1 MRCLGCENVEITD
14 GPFEN
19 QGTCSRLVD
28 VRHQAQGR
36 GARFEASLAV
46 RKLSDGANLASRG
59 DTHQTAIKP
68 RAPWVRQAKRCR
80 KRSKPHRGEEFPRL
94 VAGLTQD
101 FQSAEEVAQD
111 ALVASRR
118 SAAQTRPPEA
128 NSSAWPASHKNQRD
142 GALLHARNF
151 ERGGA
156 IVVVLEKMSTWIE
169 FGVWRR
175 GPESEPN
182 ALILIWEKRFQ
193 CMNFSSLPVAIMS
206 ESV

>member
-80 KRSKPHRGEEFPRL
+80 KRSKPHRGDEFPRL
-94 VAGLTQD
+94 VAGLNQE

-111 ALVASRR
+111 ALVVSRR
-118 SAAQTRPPEA
+118 SAAQTRSPEA
-128 NSSAWPASHKNQRD
+128 NSSVWPASHKNP
-142 GALLHARNF
+142 
-151 ERGGA
+151 
-156 IVVVLEKMSTWIE
+156 IVVVLEKMSMWIE

-193 CMNFSSLPVAIMS
+193 CMNFSSLPVALMS